1 MFLNDRM
8 KPKELIFLETLSRRC
23 ELTSLEAR
31 KLSILKK
38 GYEGEQEYDRIF
50 EEAGHDNL
58 LIYRDLWLKIEGST
72 LQIDSLIIAGN
83 KLIVNEIKNYS
94 GLYSYKDSGW
104 FINGTQISEEPLA
117 QAARTG
123 NKLLKLRALL
133 QLNFEREYKVVFVNP
148 NFNLNIAPE
157 DEKNIVQRSMLR
169 HYMKELNKIHIDAR
183 ARGISLKLKDYFI
196 DDPMPLPE
204 VDAAR
209 VKCGS
214 YCSKCGSF
222 GIVLERYHATC
233 VNCNNKETTEK
244 MIVRS
249 IIDFNVLFHNR
260 PMTKESVR
268 QFVGLSKNERS
279 FRRILNKY
287 GEKTGA
293 GRSTA
298 YTLETLDMAKLLKI
312 KNYRSRYD
320 KDDKLVND

>member
-50 EEAGHDNL
+50 EEAGHGNL

-169 HYMKELNKIHIDAR
+169 HYMKELNKMHIDAR
-183 ARGISLKLKDYFI
+183 THNISLKLKDYFI
-196 DDPMPLPE
+196 DDPMTLPE

-209 VKCGS
+209 VKGGS
-214 YCSKCGSF
+214 YCSRCGSF
-222 GIVLERYHATC
+222 EIDVRNYIAVCRGCGYKESLEK
-233 VNCNNKETTEK
+233 VF
-244 MIVRS
+244 VRG
-249 IIDFNVLFHNR
+249 IIDYSVLFFSER
-260 PMTKESVR
+260 MTTQRIKLFLGDILHIRSVR
-268 QFVGLSKNERS
+268 RL
-279 FRRILNKY
+279 LNKY
-287 GEKTGA
+287 CVKVEQGK
-293 GRSTA
+293 ST
-298 YTLETLDMAKLLKI
+298 YYIIKSQEIDKLLLDN
-312 KNYRSRYD
+312 NYISRYGS
-320 KDDKLVND
+320 NTPS